1 MKPPPFDYARCDSVD
16 EALSLLGEHGEEARV
31 IAGGQSLMAMLN
43 MRLLR
48 PSVLV
53 DIAELGELNYINES
67 SGWVEIG
74 ATTTQAGLEGWP
86 GLNSRLPLVAA
97 AIPHIGHFQTRNRGT
112 ICGSLCHADPS
123 SELPL
128 CLATLGG
135 EVVLRSR
142 RRKRLLKAKEFQTGM
157 LTTAKQDDEIVIAAR
172 YAAAQRGFGYAFRE
186 LSRRHG
192 DFAIVALA
200 AVAGG
205 GKIRLGVG
213 GVAEAPTVREWDD
226 HLKDEELADALND
239 FAWELRGGDDI
250 HATARY
256 RREMVRRLG
265 KKVIEEARRC
275 AS

>member
-1 MKPPPFDYARCDSVD
+1 MKPPSFDYARCDTVD
-16 EALSLLGEHGEEARV
+16 DALELLGEHGDEARV

-43 MRLLR
+43 MRLLK
-48 PSVLV
+48 PSILV
-53 DIAELGELNYINES
+53 DIAELNDLRYVKES
-67 SGWVEIG
+67 SGFVEIG
-74 ATTTQAGLEGWP
+74 ATATQAEVESWP
-86 GLNSRLPLVAA
+86 NLQRLLPLVAA
-97 AIPHIGHFQTRNRGT
+97 AIPHIGHFQTRYRGT
-112 ICGSLCHADPS
+112 VCGSLCHADPS

-135 EVVLRSR
+135 ELVLRSR
-142 RRKRLLKAKEFQTGM
+142 RKKRVVAADAFQLGLLS
-157 LTTAKQDDEIVIAAR
+157 TAKRSDEIMVAAR
-172 YAAAQRGFGYAFRE
+172 YPVARAGVGYAFRE

-200 AVAGG
+200 AVVGG
-205 GKIRLGVG
+205 GKIRLGIG
-213 GVAEAPTVREWDD
+213 GVADKPVVREWDKID
-226 HLKDEELADALND
+226 DTELPDALND
-239 FAWELRGGDDI
+239 FAWDLGGSDDI

>member
-1 MKPPPFDYARCDSVD
+1 MKPPSFDYARCDTVD
-16 EALSLLGEHGEEARV
+16 DALELLGEHGDEARV

-43 MRLLR
+43 MRLLK
-48 PSVLV
+48 PSILV
-53 DIAELGELNYINES
+53 DIADLNDLRYVKES
-67 SGWVEIG
+67 SGFVEIG
-74 ATTTQAGLEGWP
+74 ATATQAEVESWP
-86 GLNSRLPLVAA
+86 NLQRQLPLVAA
-97 AIPHIGHFQTRNRGT
+97 AIPHIGHFQTRYRGT
-112 ICGSLCHADPS
+112 VCGSLCHADPS

-135 EVVLRSR
+135 ELVLRSR
-142 RRKRLLKAKEFQTGM
+142 RKKRVVAADAFQLGLLS
-157 LTTAKQDDEIVIAAR
+157 TAKRSDEIMVAAR
-172 YAAAQRGFGYAFRE
+172 YPVARAGVGYAFRE

-200 AVAGG
+200 AVVGG
-205 GKIRLGVG
+205 GKIRLGIG
-213 GVAEAPTVREWDD
+213 GVADKPVVREWDKID
-226 HLKDEELADALND
+226 DTELPDALND
-239 FAWELRGGDDI
+239 FAWDLGGSDDI

>member
-1 MKPPPFDYARCDSVD
+1 MKPPSFDYARCDTVD
-16 EALSLLGEHGEEARV
+16 DALELLGEHGDEARV

-43 MRLLR
+43 MRLLK
-48 PSVLV
+48 PSILV
-53 DIAELGELNYINES
+53 DIAELNDLRYVKES
-67 SGWVEIG
+67 SGFVEIG
-74 ATTTQAGLEGWP
+74 ATATQAEVESWP
-86 GLNSRLPLVAA
+86 NLQRQLPLVAA
-97 AIPHIGHFQTRNRGT
+97 AIPHIGHFQTRYRGT
-112 ICGSLCHADPS
+112 VCGSLCHADPS

-135 EVVLRSR
+135 ELVLRSR
-142 RRKRLLKAKEFQTGM
+142 RKKRVVAADAFQLGLLS
-157 LTTAKQDDEIVIAAR
+157 TAKRSDEIMVAAR
-172 YAAAQRGFGYAFRE
+172 YPVARAGVGYAFRE

-200 AVAGG
+200 AVVGG
-205 GKIRLGVG
+205 GKIRLGIG
-213 GVAEAPTVREWDD
+213 GVADKPVVREWDKID
-226 HLKDEELADALND
+226 DTELPDALND
-239 FAWELRGGDDI
+239 FAWDLGGSDDI

>member
-1 MKPPPFDYARCDSVD
+1 MKPPPFDYARSESVD
-16 EALSLLGEHGEEARV
+16 EALALVGEHGEEARV

-53 DIAELGELNYINES
+53 DIAELGELSYIKES

-74 ATTTQAGLEGWP
+74 ATTTQAALESWP
-86 GLNSRLPLVAA
+86 ALASRLPLVAA
-97 AIPHIGHFQTRNRGT
+97 AMPHIGHFQTRNRGT
-112 ICGSLCHADPS
+112 VCGSLCHADPS

-128 CLATLGG
+128 CLAALGG
-135 EVVLRSR
+135 QVVLRSR
-142 RRKRLLKAKEFQTGM
+142 RRKRVLKAKEFQIGM
-157 LTTAKQDDEIVIAAR
+157 LTTAKQDDEIMVAAR
-172 YAAAQRGFGYAFRE
+172 YPVAQKGFGYAFRE

-226 HLKDEELADALND
+226 RLKDEDLVDTLND
-239 FAWELRGGDDI
+239 FAWELRGSDDI